1 MSDLPVPEPYGS
13 LIDDVCDFDRAF
25 FEAHP
30 ERRSYTRPV
39 VPGEFWPAEVIG
51 GLVRV
56 ILVAPGVRARQ
67 LIDPPAGARQVL
79 Q

>member
-1 MSDLPVPEPYGS
+1 MSEQVPEPWGS
-13 LIDDVCDFDRAF
+13 LIDEVCEQDRAF

-30 ERRSYTRPV
+30 GRRSYTRPV
-39 VPGEFWPAEVIG
+39 VPGEFWPAEAAG

-67 LIDPPAGARQVL
+67 LIDSPTRAKQVI